1 MRRNSKSQ
9 CRVIVHA
16 SLLAIAGAA
25 MIGFSMLATSQ
36 EVAETLGENEVAH
49 LEQPS
54 GATVVRPHPGGDSV
68 VKLTDANFV
77 ERLMR
82 SRQPVLVDVWASW
95 CGPCRTLAPVI
106 DQLASEFSSRATVAK
121 LEVDANPRLAQ
132 ILNVEALPTLLIIKD
147 GSIVDAMVGLVSKS
161 EISERLRA
169 QIDGNN
175 S

>member
-1 MRRNSKSQ
+1 MRQDSKSQ
-9 CRVIVHA
+9 SRVFVHA

-25 MIGFSMLATSQ
+25 LVGFSMLATSQ
-36 EVAETLGENEVAH
+36 EKAKRLGENEVAH

-54 GATVVRPHPGGDSV
+54 GATVVQPHAGRGGV
-68 VKLTDANFV
+68 VTLTDANFLEQV
-77 ERLMR
+77 IG

-95 CGPCRTLAPVI
+95 CGPCRAIAPVI
-106 DQLASEFSSRATVAK
+106 EQLAKEFTNRATVAK
-121 LEVDANPRLAQ
+121 LEIEANPRLAQ
-132 ILNVEALPTLLIIKD
+132 LLKVEALPTLLIIKD

-169 QIDGNN
+169 QLDGAE